1 MNLLTIL
8 ILLALGATIVS
19 LALGVYSME
28 RGGEY
33 DRVHSTRYMAARV
46 GFQGIALVLLLIALF
61 HARG

>member
-19 LALGVYSME
+19 LVLGLYSME

-33 DRVHSTRYMAARV
+33 DRVYGTRYMAARV
-46 GFQGIALVLLLIALF
+46 VFQGVALILLLIALVY
-61 HARG
+61 ARA